1 MKKFRIQSLL
11 RILLIVATIA
21 LTCLSFNNA
30 YYFPAIVLIVL
41 CAIQVILLF
50 RLIDSSN
57 KELKK
62 FLEGISFSDFTQN
75 INLSVLGGSYKELAD
90 EMVRILE
97 NIRQAR
103 IEKEESL
110 RYLQTVVEHIGIG
123 LICFNARGE
132 VELINKSAKRILKIS
147 HLKNLDALDK
157 KFDQFGEYLI
167 NFPSNKRQTYR
178 LNSDGEILQLYI
190 AATEFRMKSQ
200 EMKLVSF
207 SNIQR
212 ELEEKEIEAWQKL
225 IRVLTHEIM
234 NSITPI
240 SSLASTVNVMLKDS
254 AETNSIQEE
263 TVSDVRQAVNTIQK
277 RSEGLISFVDKFR
290 DISKIPKPNFQTVKV
305 SELFY
310 RIRLLSEPILSQK
323 KINFSVEINPEHLE
337 IIVDP
342 ELIEQVIINLVN
354 NSVQAIDSKENSRIL
369 LKAEIDDRGRAVL
382 KVIDNGSGIPEDLQD
397 KIFIPFFSTKK
408 EGSGIGLSISQRII
422 RAHGGS
428 IWVYSKPNEE
438 TVFTI
443 RL

>member
-1 MKKFRIQSLL
+1 
-11 RILLIVATIA
+11 
-21 LTCLSFNNA
+21 
-30 YYFPAIVLIVL
+30 
-41 CAIQVILLF
+41 
-50 RLIDSSN
+50 
-57 KELKK
+57 
-62 FLEGISFSDFTQN
+62 
-75 INLSVLGGSYKELAD
+75 LGGSYKELSD
-90 EMVRILE
+90 EMVRILD
-97 NIRQAR
+97 NIRHAR

-123 LICFNARGE
+123 LICFNSKGE
-132 VELINKSAKRILKIS
+132 VELINKSAKRILKINY
-147 HLKNLDALDK
+147 LKNLSGLEN
-157 KFDQFGEYLI
+157 KFNQFGEFLTHI
-167 NFPSNKRQTYR
+167 PPNKKQTYK
-178 LNSDGEILQLYI
+178 LNRNGEILQLLI
-190 AATEFRMKSQ
+190 SATEFRMKNQ

-207 SNIQR
+207 GNIQQ
-212 ELEEKEIEAWQKL
+212 ELEETEIEAWQKL
-225 IRVLTHEIM
+225 IKVLTHEIM

-277 RSEGLISFVDKFR
+277 RSEGLINFVNKFR
-290 DISKIPKPNFQTVKV
+290 DISKIPKPNYQPVKV

-310 RIRLLSEPILSQK
+310 RIRLLSEQILSQR
-323 KINFSVEINPEHLE
+323 KINLSVEINPEHLE

-342 ELIEQVIINLVN
+342 EMIEQVILNLIN
-354 NSVQAIDSKENSRIL
+354 NSIQALDLKENAQII

-382 KVIDNGSGIPEDLQD
+382 KVIDNGCGIPEDILD

-428 IWVYSKPNEE
+428 IWVQSKPNDE